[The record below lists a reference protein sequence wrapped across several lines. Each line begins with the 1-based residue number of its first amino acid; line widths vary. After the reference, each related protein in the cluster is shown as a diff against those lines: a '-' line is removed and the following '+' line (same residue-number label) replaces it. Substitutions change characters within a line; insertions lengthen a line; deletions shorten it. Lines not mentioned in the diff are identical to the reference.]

1 LTWGNARRPR
11 RATLERSRED
21 AAVGRE
27 VTMAR
32 SAEEQARAVSVT
44 AVADQRRLVAALAGE
59 LARVHGAADV
69 TAIETHISHV
79 LIAGDAAYK
88 IKKPLRMP
96 FVDYSTLARRR
107 HFCEEELR
115 LNRRLAPGLYRD
127 VVVITGT
134 VDAPQLDGDG
144 PALEYA
150 VRMRAFAQDALLSEC
165 LARGELT
172 ASRIDELARIVAS
185 FHAGLPGASVHSPYG
200 SPAHAL
206 ADALENFDAIAP
218 LVASGRRDLVA
229 HLRDWTLAEHGRCEA
244 AMAQRRRDGRVRE
257 CHGDLHLRNV
267 ALVDG
272 RVTVFDGIEFNP
284 HLRWID
290 VVGEAAFAV
299 MDLADR
305 GRDDYAWRFLNA
317 WLEATGDYGGVA
329 VLRFHLVYRAMVR
342 AKVRF
347 LRADQLAVPDE
358 LAKVRADADGYLDL
372 ACRLADAFAP
382 SVIVMHGPAGCG
394 KTTISQRLLETLPA
408 VRLRTDVERK
418 RLHGYAAD
426 APTGSAVDGGVY
438 GAAATQRTYE
448 HLAAQ
453 ASVIVKAGY
462 AALLDG
468 AFLRRW
474 QRDRMRALAAKLR
487 VPFVIVAVDVPEGLL
502 RQRVAARAQE
512 RRDASE
518 ATIEVLERQLAEREP
533 LDADERLHAVTFD
546 GSLSSDD
553 PRHAAGLAAVA
564 AALAPS

>member
-1 LTWGNARRPR
+1 
-11 RATLERSRED
+11 
-21 AAVGRE
+21 
-27 VTMAR
+27 MAR
-32 SAEEQARAVSVT
+32 SAAGSRTGTGSAAT
-44 AVADQRRLVAALAGE
+44 DQRRLVAALAGA
-59 LARVHGAADV
+59 LARVHGVADV

-96 FVDYSTLARRR
+96 FFDYSTLARRR

-127 VVVITGT
+127 VVAITGT
-134 VDAPQLDGDG
+134 VDAPQLSGDG
-144 PALEYA
+144 PAIEYA

-172 ASRIDELARIVAS
+172 ASRVDELARIVAS

-206 ADALENFDAIAP
+206 ADALDNFDAIAP
-218 LVASGRRDLVA
+218 VTAAERRDLVA
-229 HLRDWTLAEHGRCEA
+229 RLRDWTLAEHGRCKA

-267 ALVDG
+267 ALVDD

-290 VVGEAAFAV
+290 VVGEAAFAA

-347 LRADQLAVPDE
+347 LRAAQLAVPE
-358 LAKVRADADGYLDL
+358 EQAKVRADADGYLDL
-372 ACRLADAFAP
+372 ARRLADSFAP
-382 SVIVMHGPAGCG
+382 AVIVMHGPAGCG

-418 RLHGYAAD
+418 RLHGYAPD
-426 APTGSAVDGGVY
+426 ALTGSAVDAGMY
-438 GAAATQRTYE
+438 SAAATQRTYE

-453 ASVIVKAGY
+453 ASVIVDAGY
-462 AALLDG
+462 ATLLDG

-474 QRDRMRALAAKLR
+474 QRESMRELATRLR
-487 VPFVIVAVDVPEGLL
+487 IPFVVVAIDVPESVL
-502 RQRVAARAQE
+502 RLRVAARAQE

-518 ATIEVLERQLAEREP
+518 ATLEVLERQLAELEP
-533 LDADERLHAVTFD
+533 LGADERLHAVRLD
-546 GSLSSDD
+546 GTLSSDD

>member
-1 LTWGNARRPR
+1 
-11 RATLERSRED
+11 
-21 AAVGRE
+21 
-27 VTMAR
+27 MAR
-32 SAEEQARAVSVT
+32 SAAGSRTGTGSAAT
-44 AVADQRRLVAALAGE
+44 DQRRLVAALAGA
-59 LARVHGAADV
+59 LARAHGVADV

-127 VVVITGT
+127 VVAITGP
-134 VDAPQLDGDG
+134 VDAPQLGGDG
-144 PALEYA
+144 PAIEYA

-172 ASRIDELARIVAS
+172 ASRVDELARIVAS

-206 ADALENFDAIAP
+206 ADALDNFDAIAP
-218 LVASGRRDLVA
+218 VTAAERRDLVA
-229 HLRDWTLAEHGRCEA
+229 RLRDWTLAEHGRCAA

-267 ALVDG
+267 ALVDD

-290 VVGEAAFAV
+290 VVGEAAFAA

-347 LRADQLAVPDE
+347 LRAAQLAVPE
-358 LAKVRADADGYLDL
+358 EQAKVRADADGYLDL
-372 ACRLADAFAP
+372 ARRLADSFAP
-382 SVIVMHGPAGCG
+382 AVVVMHGPAGCG

-418 RLHGYAAD
+418 RLHGYAPD
-426 APTGSAVDGGVY
+426 ALTGSAVDAGMY
-438 GAAATQRTYE
+438 SAAATQRTYE

-453 ASVIVKAGY
+453 ASVIVNAGY
-462 AALLDG
+462 ATLLDG

-474 QRDRMRALAAKLR
+474 QRESMRELATRLR
-487 VPFVIVAVDVPEGLL
+487 IPFVVVAIDVPESVL

-518 ATIEVLERQLAEREP
+518 ATLEVLERQLAEHEP
-533 LDADERLHAVTFD
+533 LGADERLHAVRLD
-546 GSLSSDD
+546 GTLSSDD